1 MTGISGWNTAMKGRD
16 GLNNKSTRQGQAL
29 SGAFVMQ
36 SAVHGAAVG
45 GGARRWARTW
55 IISPAMLTAIS
66 SGVTAR
72 MGVPMG
78 VCTRSMEDW
87 GMPASSSRWFTDAV
101 FRREPM
107 TPT

>member
-16 GLNNKSTRQGQAL
+16 GFEQQKHQAGAGPVLCMGQPWE
-29 SGAFVMQ
+29 
-36 SAVHGAAVG
+36 VG
-45 GGARRWARTW
+45 PRRWARTW

-78 VCTRSMEDW
+78 VCTRSMED
-87 GMPASSSRWFTDAV
+87 
-101 FRREPM
+101 
-107 TPT
+107 

>member
-1 MTGISGWNTAMKGRD
+1 MTPES
-16 GLNNKSTRQGQAL
+16 LPNKLQPWE
-29 SGAFVMQ
+29 
-36 SAVHGAAVG
+36 VG
-45 GGARRWARTW
+45 PRRWARTW

-78 VCTRSMEDW
+78 VCTRSMDSS
-87 GMPASSSRWFTDAV
+87 GMPASSSRWFTEAV